1 MSAAVAS
8 LRMMAMRQP
17 APIFGTVGTGLAIGR
32 NKSRAIPR
40 YLPWGV
46 PAVVGA
52 LWFIWPAVDEEF
64 KVSIGMS
71 NKGAPITKEEEAP

>member
-17 APIFGTVGTGLAIGR
+17 APIFGTVGMAAVMGR
-32 NKSRAIPR
+32 NKARMIPN

-64 KVSIGMS
+64 KVSIGMA
-71 NKGAPITKEEEAP
+71 KGAPNKEEETP